1 MAIHDL
7 APDARMPPE
16 PPSLLT
22 VVSSLIERLESGSLT
37 AGYQVSIRRGSAQG
51 TVAVVPS
58 PEDSVVPLLV
68 VTLEIM
74 RTPIEARDQFLT
86 RLLELNG
93 SLMGRASFSITPDG
107 VVHLQ
112 AGRPIE
118 DLDAGELIDLIV
130 WTSDQADRLDDL
142 LLEEF
147 GREHDI

>member
-1 MAIHDL
+1 MFATL
-7 APDARMPPE
+7 ASPRMPPQA
-16 PPSLLT
+16 PSLLT
-22 VVSSLIERLESGSLT
+22 VVSGLIDRLEEGALT
-37 AGYQVSIRRGSAQG
+37 PGYQVSIRRGSAAG

-58 PEDSVVPLLV
+58 PQDSVVPLLV

-74 RTPIEARDQFLT
+74 RTPTESRTHFLT
-86 RLLELNG
+86 RLLQLNG
-93 SLMGRASFSITPDG
+93 KLMGRASFSVTDDG

-130 WTSDQADRLDDL
+130 WTADQADRLDDL

-147 GREHDI
+147 GREHRI